1 MVDSIVAVERQLWW
15 VVPMRSALVTSQS
28 CGGHDHDLEI
38 IWCFGEV
45 YREYIMKRLLM
56 AATVILAMTASAEA
70 TTYNFDV
77 TMGTALLG
85 INTVTGTI
93 TTDGTIGA
101 LSLSDLVTWNLTIQ
115 TIGGPVPGG
124 PETLIGPGQ
133 AGSNSIAAT
142 LFSSPSSFTD
152 LVATATTLSYFF
164 GDTSQPSLLE
174 IVEGGLGG
182 DGIDLW
188 NAGAVPP
195 TGLFEL
201 TIDGQGF
208 GISPT
213 PQTTPLPAAL
223 PLFATG
229 LGAMGL
235 FGWRRKRKN
244 TTAIAAA

>member
-1 MVDSIVAVERQLWW
+1 MKIKASSTAAVT
-15 VVPMRSALVTSQS
+15 PGAMMAFVTSLS
-28 CGGHDHDLEI
+28 LPKGRFARLKFSLRLPVLCAI
-38 IWCFGEV
+38 APP
-45 YREYIMKRLLM
+45 MKRLLV
-56 AATVILAMTASAEA
+56 AATVIAAMTASAEA
-70 TTYNFDV
+70 TTYDFDL

-85 INTVTGTI
+85 TNTVTGTI
-93 TTDGTIGA
+93 TTDGTIGP

-152 LVATATTLSYFF
+152 LVATPTALSYFF
-164 GDTSQPSLLE
+164 GDASQPSLLE

-188 NAGAVPP
+188 NAGTIYQPA
-195 TGLFEL
+195 GLFEL
-201 TIDGQGF
+201 TIDDQGF
-208 GISPT
+208 GVSP
-213 PQTTPLPAAL
+213 TPLPAAL

-235 FGWRRKRKN
+235 LGWRRKRKD
-244 TTAIAAA
+244 AVVAVA